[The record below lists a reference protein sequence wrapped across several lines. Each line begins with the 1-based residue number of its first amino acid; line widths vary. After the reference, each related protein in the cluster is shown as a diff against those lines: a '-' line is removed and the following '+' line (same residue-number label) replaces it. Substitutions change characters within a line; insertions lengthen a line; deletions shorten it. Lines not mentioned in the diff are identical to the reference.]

1 MKALRQL
8 AAGMTLVVLS
18 SGAAWAQAPSGQST
32 QPQPP
37 PPPPSDSSDT
47 RPATTTVFG
56 DTGLWYV
63 PTGEVLPKGRWSFSA
78 YRTNWD
84 RKEAF
89 TDISNFRGTFARFA
103 VPEMERALGSN
114 NMYRAINA
122 VIVLS
127 QLGSDR
133 ASNLLLLHVDQQN
146 QAAWQI
152 RLRAAEGERLLLTG
166 ASLDARKTLDAA
178 RKLRDAILR
187 EDNGLVLRSQLAA
200 LDAADTTA
208 LTPPDRTTLRSL
220 IGESIASV
228 AQRAAAA
235 AQVSGPMV
243 TAMGS
248 AVGTLRVRITTYA
261 KNEQQ
266 SIGAQLGPALGK
278 MLEWARANWDDVKK
292 DPLIDN
298 DMRTFVAA
306 AEGLLQFFDTVLVEG
321 KRPAPTSDMRGAW
334 DAGDKPKFETGVKA
348 WQGVLDKAP
357 YKP

>member
-1 MKALRQL
+1 MLSGLVAALSLATTCTAQVSVSVGGCPPLGTDVTSAVELSEQQVAQVKAFVECWS
-8 AAGMTLVVLS
+8 GVLN
-18 SGAAWAQAPSGQST
+18 GEQST
-32 QPQPP
+32 PAEVERARDELARHFNQPGGSRLVSP
-37 PPPPSDSSDT
+37 
-47 RPATTTVFG
+47 
-56 DTGLWYV
+56 
-63 PTGEVLPKGRWSFSA
+63 
-78 YRTNWD
+78 
-84 RKEAF
+84 
-89 TDISNFRGTFARFA
+89 NFRGTFARFA